1 MLLSLA
7 HHFVNIN
14 KPKKHKRVDG
24 HVMVAF
30 GCTISS
36 RLPLGHLCTQPGS
49 EPAPQFLG
57 ADSTHYKRSM
67 VVNFPLSTIYM
78 QELEAL
84 LSGQPVNTDILTQ
97 EEEAAPST
105 STTSSQPE
113 ALLKSLAPKV
123 CGFGM

>member
-1 MLLSLA
+1 
-7 HHFVNIN
+7 
-14 KPKKHKRVDG
+14 
-24 HVMVAF
+24 
-30 GCTISS
+30 
-36 RLPLGHLCTQPGS
+36 
-49 EPAPQFLG
+49 
-57 ADSTHYKRSM
+57 M

-105 STTSSQPE
+105 SSTSSQPE